1 MLISNILLYF
11 STSTYNLNKIAAQ
24 ARASRVATR
33 AVRIVKL
40 VRIIR
45 IVKMYKAAMHAA
57 QLKL

>member
-1 MLISNILLYF
+1 MPISKALFYL
-11 STSTYNLNKIAAQ
+11 STSSYNLNKIAAQ

-45 IVKMYKAAMHAA
+45 IVKMYKAAVHAA
-57 QLKL
+57 

>member
-1 MLISNILLYF
+1 MPASNTIYNL
-11 STSTYNLNKIAAQ
+11 STSTYNLNKLAAQ

-45 IVKMYKAAMHAA
+45 IVKMYKAAMHAT
-57 QLKL
+57 